1 MASPY
6 WVKTLLKK
14 SFSSRFFLARLTH
27 FPVLGNLIEKALF
40 ENDDI
45 IYLAKDSVVEINHDL
60 AGREDMVMPSQVLEH
75 FIIRSNYRFIMNT
88 CICRESEGCRDY
100 PIDLGCIFLGEAA
113 LDINPK
119 FGRLASVEETLEH
132 ARKCREAG
140 LVHLIGRNKLDTIWL
155 NVRPKEKLLTVC
167 HCCPC
172 CCLWKV
178 IPTITDKISDRVA
191 PMPGLTVAVTDKC
204 VGCGA
209 CINDIC
215 FVNAIRLVDGKAE
228 ISGDCRGCGRCVEIC
243 PSEAIR
249 VNFHGGASVEDAI
262 NRIHG
267 LVDFT

>member
-6 WVKTLLKK
+6 WVKTVLKNT
-14 SFSSRFFLARLTH
+14 FSSRFMLARMTH
-27 FPVLGNLIEKALF
+27 LPVLGGLIEKALF

-45 IYLAKDSVVEINHDL
+45 MYLAKDTVVEINHTLDSP
-60 AGREDMVMPSQVLEH
+60 EDMVLPSQVLEH
-75 FIIRSNYRFIMNT
+75 FIIHSNYRFIMNT
-88 CICRESEGCRDY
+88 CICRESEDCQDY

-113 LDINPK
+113 LDINPR
-119 FGRLASVEETLEH
+119 FGRLASVDETLEH

-178 IPTITDKISDRVA
+178 IPTITPSISERVA
-191 PMPGLTVAVTDKC
+191 PMPGLQVMITEEC

-209 CINDIC
+209 CTNDVC
-215 FVNAIRLVDGKAE
+215 FVNAISLKDGKAA
-228 ISGDCRGCGRCVEIC
+228 ISGECRGCGRCADVC
-243 PSEAIR
+243 PSQAIR
-249 VNFHGGASVEDAI
+249 VTFQGGASVESAI
-262 NRIHG
+262 NRIHE
-267 LVDFT
+267 LVDLT